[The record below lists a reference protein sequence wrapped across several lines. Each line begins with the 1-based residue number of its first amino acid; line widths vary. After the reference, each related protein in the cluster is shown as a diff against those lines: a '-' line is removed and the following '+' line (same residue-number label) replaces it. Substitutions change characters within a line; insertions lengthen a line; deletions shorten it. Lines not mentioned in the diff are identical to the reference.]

1 MIFEVKITEAM
12 KQRAYERANSMGKLT
27 NSITSGQGNMAGFL
41 GEEVANEII
50 GGTISNTY
58 DYDIIQHSFTPQG
71 VLLAESF
78 NITWDV
84 KTKRCTSPPK
94 DYYDCSI
101 ASYNTKQKCDR
112 YVFVRIECKGEEY
125 TRAWVLGWYDKDA
138 YFKNARKLTKGDF
151 DGDNGFIVKADCH
164 NLQISQLNSFE
175 RDEHGNY
182 KVV

>member
-1 MIFEVKITEAM
+1 
-12 KQRAYERANSMGKLT
+12 
-27 NSITSGQGNMAGFL
+27 
-41 GEEVANEII
+41 
-50 GGTISNTY
+50 
-58 DYDIIQHSFTPQG
+58 
-71 VLLAESF
+71 
-78 NITWDV
+78 
-84 KTKRCTSPPK
+84 
-94 DYYDCSI
+94 
-101 ASYNTKQKCDR
+101 
-112 YVFVRIECKGEEY
+112 VRIECKGEEY